1 MNEQQLNDE
10 LTKHLH
16 EANGK
21 ITIKVNGMESHAK
34 GDMNR
39 SGALMVAYVAIKCLE
54 VKGFSD
60 SFEETIELLEVLE
73 SVINSK
79 ITPN

>member
-10 LTKHLH
+10 LTKLLD
-16 EANGK
+16 EAKGEV
-21 ITIKVNGMESHAK
+21 TIKVNGMESHAK

-60 SFEETIELLEVLE
+60 CFEESIKIIEALE